1 MEEEAELDERKIQ
14 EATDSGELMSR
25 VQELADE
32 LKNSEW
38 KINDLTQENMA
49 LGNNLKILQ
58 EQKVHTEQENASLKG
73 RLVSMLSSQVRR
85 VEGFGQPSRVLHR

>member
-1 MEEEAELDERKIQ
+1 MEEAELDDEGKIQ